1 MEYLQIIIVVLL
13 VIVLMFLVWLI
24 TKVNNLHKQVQE
36 YTDDVDAKNIKLI
49 NDIKSYFAVHI
60 EHLLKYQIGVA
71 NRYKEHLGQLSNV
84 ISRVYNGVIKGG
96 KIDSKAKNSYN
107 YTKQG
112 SKPKRQI
119 KSKKQPKTAK
129 NKDI

>member
-13 VIVLMFLVWLI
+13 VIIFILLIWLI
-24 TKVNNLHKQVQE
+24 TKINKLHKQVQE
-36 YTDDVDAKNIKLI
+36 YTDDINTKNAKFI
-49 NDIKSYFAVHI
+49 NDIKSYFAEYI
-60 EHLLKYQIGVA
+60 EDLLKYQIDVA
-71 NRYKEHLGQLSNV
+71 NRYKEPLGELSNT
-84 ISRVYNGVIKGG
+84 ISRIYDAIIKSG

-112 SKPKRQI
+112 SKPKRQT

>member
-13 VIVLMFLVWLI
+13 VIIFILLIWLI
-24 TKVNNLHKQVQE
+24 IKINKLHKQVQE
-36 YTDDVDAKNIKLI
+36 YTDDIDAKNIKLI
-49 NDIKSYFAVHI
+49 NDIKSYFAVHT
-60 EHLLKYQIGVA
+60 
-71 NRYKEHLGQLSNV
+71 EHLGQLSNA
-84 ISRVYNGVIKGG
+84 INRVYDSIIKSG
-96 KIDSKAKNSYN
+96 KIYFKAKNSYN

-112 SKPKRQI
+112 SKPKGQT

>member
-36 YTDDVDAKNIKLI
+36 YTDDVDAKNKILI
-49 NDIKSYFAVHI
+49 NAIEIYFAGCIDSINSRLDTHVRKI
-60 EHLLKYQIGVA
+60 LK
-71 NRYKEHLGQLSNV
+71 LSKDIN
-84 ISRVYNGVIKGG
+84 IIK
-96 KIDSKAKNSYN
+96 INSKAKNSYN
-107 YTKQG
+107 NTKQG
-112 SKPKRQI
+112 SKPKRQT
-119 KSKKQPKTAK
+119 KSKKQPKTAN